1 MFDGLVVRKIAEFLL
16 EIGLKIEAGKI
27 EGETF
32 LPGILVRE
40 GGLIVD
46 DEKLTYPGD
55 ILHEAGHLAVA
66 PGDIRTRLS
75 DEVDLPGFDMG
86 SIESGAIAWS
96 YAAALQLDLDPAVVF
111 HENGYKG
118 KAEFLLHNFSMG
130 VGVGVNVLEE
140 AGMALSSARAA
151 SAEIDPYPKMLKW
164 VRD

>member
-1 MFDGLVVRKIAEFLL
+1 MFSGFVTRRIVEFLRD
-16 EIGLKIEAGKI
+16 IGLTIDGRKI
-27 EGETF
+27 EGGTF
-32 LPGILVRE
+32 LPGILVRA

-46 DEKLTYPGD
+46 EEKLTYPGD

-66 PGDIRTRLS
+66 PGDIRAQLS

-96 YAAALQLDLDPAVVF
+96 YAAAIHLKLDPAIVF

-140 AGMALSSARAA
+140 AEMALSGTKANSAGV
-151 SAEIDPYPKMLKW
+151 EPFPKMLKW